1 MDAWNQLRLT
11 SSTHRWYKRYQ
22 ALIHGVVLVKRLVPQ
37 KDTGTLRRSDHA
49 ERLIRGPTIQRCGEL
64 LAEER
69 PSSQGGLQPQNRAQR
84 PLHRRRQFGIRGH
97 GRHSMDSLLAE
108 RCSGCNFALRLF
120 SDLQGY
126 QMEPSMIRDG
136 TPSSARETCS
146 ECVCVYVHIKES

>member
-1 MDAWNQLRLT
+1 MKKLGCTMCILAF
-11 SSTHRWYKRYQ
+11 SSFSTE
-22 ALIHGVVLVKRLVPQ
+22 I
-37 KDTGTLRRSDHA
+37 
-49 ERLIRGPTIQRCGEL
+49 GEL
-64 LAEER
+64 KDEKARMHHVHSGSHL
-69 PSSQGGLQPQNRAQR
+69 
-84 PLHRRRQFGIRGH
+84 PLHRRTQFGIRGH